1 MPPILWSISNHID
14 KYLYDRYYR
23 DSLPGTLM
31 LLTAG
36 IGACIAFVIGIFHPA
51 VFALPARS
59 IVLLLLAGVLN
70 FAYIFPYIYALMQDE
85 ASRVVPLFQIAP
97 IVSYVLGW
105 VLLHEQLTTKQLVA
119 GAVIVIAAIA
129 INLDLDDKF
138 RFKKSVFW
146 LMVLAAALF
155 ATEGFLFKY
164 GTTDHSFWTGAFY
177 QYVGL
182 ALTGLVVAIVSRKF
196 RENFWLV
203 FRANK
208 QIILTVSLLNEAL
221 AIGAFMLYNYAVLL
235 APLALVALVSNTQPF
250 FVIAFGIILTRFF
263 PKLGKESIAKRH
275 IAQKVLCTTVIFA
288 GTYLLLR

>member
-1 MPPILWSISNHID
+1 
-14 KYLYDRYYR
+14 
-23 DSLPGTLM
+23 M

-36 IGACIAFVIGIFHPA
+36 IGACIAVVIGVFHPA
-51 VFALPARS
+51 VFALSARS
-59 IVLLLLAGVLN
+59 VMLLLLAGVLN

-85 ASRVVPLFQIAP
+85 ASRVVPLFQVAP
-97 IVSYVLGW
+97 IFSYLLGW
-105 VLLHEQLTTKQLVA
+105 ILLHERLTDKQLIA
-119 GAVIVIAAIA
+119 GVVIVIAAIA
-129 INLDLDDKF
+129 MNLDLDNRL

-177 QYVGL
+177 QYAGL
-182 ALTGLVVAIVSRKF
+182 ALTGLAVATVSRKF

-208 QIILTVSLLNEAL
+208 QTILTLSLLNEAIS
-221 AIGAFMLYNYAVLL
+221 IGAFMLYNYAVLL

-250 FVIAFGIILTRFF
+250 FVIAFGIILTIYF
-263 PKLGKESIAKRH
+263 PQLGKETIARRH
-275 IAQKVLCTTVIFA
+275 LVQKIVCTAVIFT